1 MTTTELQDFF
11 EKEDFQVHLFEQDN
25 EQCAEVEKWT
35 DGGVDMIFSL
45 MPFSEKEFIKR
56 VESFDIDEEID
67 LYRQDAG
74 YRAAF
79 KFSESVKDFTNFQK
93 DLGKTVKK
101 LKKLMNKTPRNE
113 KKI

>member
-35 DGGVDMIFSL
+35 DGGVDMIFEL
-45 MPFSEKEFIKR
+45 MPFVEKEFIKR
-56 VESFDIDEEID
+56 VENFDVDEEID
-67 LYRQDAG
+67 FYRECQD
-74 YRAAF
+74 YKKDF
-79 KFSESVKDFTNFQK
+79 TVSESLKDFTNFHK
-93 DLGKTVKK
+93 DLKKTAKK
-101 LKKLMNKTPRNE
+101 LEKLMNKTPRNE